1 MLDNILKE
9 RHNTY
14 GSFMSQA
21 LLTQTFKEVARK
33 SANYDHMAVDQKEAL
48 DMIFNKIARILNGNP
63 NYADSWVDI
72 AGYAKL
78 VSDRLDSLLD

>member
-1 MLDNILKE
+1 MLDKILTQ

-14 GSFMSQA
+14 GLFMHQA
-21 LLTQTFKEVARK
+21 LLTQTFKEVARR
-33 SANYDHMAVDQKEAL
+33 SSNYEHMAADQREAL
-48 DMIFNKIARILNGNP
+48 DMIFNKIGRILNGNP

-78 VSDRLDSLLD
+78 VADRLDGQLD

>member
-1 MLDNILKE
+1 MLDNILKQ

-14 GSFMSQA
+14 GLFMSQA
-21 LLTQTFKEVARK
+21 LLTQTFKEVARR
-33 SANYDHMAVDQKEAL
+33 SANYEHMDADQKEAL
-48 DMIFNKIARILNGNP
+48 DMIFSKVARILNGNP

-78 VSDRLDSLLD
+78 VSDRLDGLLD

>member
-1 MLDNILKE
+1 MLDNILKQ

-14 GSFMSQA
+14 GLFMSQA
-21 LLTQTFKEVARK
+21 LLTQTFKEVARR
-33 SANYDHMAVDQKEAL
+33 SVNYEHMDADQKEAL
-48 DMIFNKIARILNGNP
+48 DMIFSKVARILNGNP

-78 VSDRLDSLLD
+78 VSDRLDGLLD

>member
-1 MLDNILKE
+1 MLDKILKE
-9 RHNTY
+9 RHKRY

-21 LLTQTFKEVARK
+21 LLTQTFKEIARG
-33 SANYDHMAVDQKEAL
+33 STNYAHMAVDQKEAI

-63 NYADSWVDI
+63 NYIDSWTDV

-78 VSDRLDSLLD
+78 VADRLENQLD